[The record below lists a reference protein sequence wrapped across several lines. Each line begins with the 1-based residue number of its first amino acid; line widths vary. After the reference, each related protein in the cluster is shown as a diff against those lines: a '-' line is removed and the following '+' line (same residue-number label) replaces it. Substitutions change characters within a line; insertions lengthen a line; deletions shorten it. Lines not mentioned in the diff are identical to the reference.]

1 MKKNKDWRGL
11 AGRLGKK
18 LWASLSNNLWL
29 KLLSVVLAL
38 FLWSYVISTTPS
50 TVSYTHLDVYK
61 RQPMSWA

>member
-38 FLWSYVISTTPS
+38 FLWSCLL
-50 TVSYTHLDVYK
+50 YTSD
-61 RQPMSWA
+61 AADD